1 MLFKRKKE
9 PDEIV
14 LVEAIANTVDSEIFQ
29 GILTENNIPFIC
41 RQQGASGYLRVV
53 YGDLFAVDHIY
64 VNRKDL
70 ERAKDLYESFVKTN
84 ADIEILDSE
93 EK

>member
-1 MLFKRKKE
+1 MFFKKKKE
-9 PDEIV
+9 QDDIV

-41 RQQGASGYLRVV
+41 RQQGASGYLKLV
-53 YGDLFAVDHIY
+53 YGGLFAVDHIY
-64 VNRKDL
+64 VNKKDY
-70 ERAKDLYESFVKTN
+70 ESAKDLYQSFVKTN
-84 ADIEILDSE
+84 ADIEIFDGE